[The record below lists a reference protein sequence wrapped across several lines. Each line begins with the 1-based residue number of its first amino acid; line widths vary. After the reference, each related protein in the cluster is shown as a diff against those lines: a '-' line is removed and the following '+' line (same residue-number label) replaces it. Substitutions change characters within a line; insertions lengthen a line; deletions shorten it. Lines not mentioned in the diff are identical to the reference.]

1 VGVDVAAIALVVLLV
16 VVVVLALLLWRRVRL
31 VRRGGIDVALRLRP
45 SQPASR
51 WHFGIARYHGEEFG
65 WYRLA
70 SLRSGP
76 DTVLRRGTV
85 TIVTR
90 RTPAGSEADAV
101 PTGATVLHCRT
112 RDGDVELAMAPDA
125 LTGFLS
131 WLESAP
137 PGLKAT
143 P

>member
-1 VGVDVAAIALVVLLV
+1 MDGAAVAGLILLAVVICVGLL
-16 VVVVLALLLWRRVRL
+16 AWRRVRR

-45 SQPASR
+45 SQPSSR
-51 WHFGIARYHGEEFG
+51 WHLGVARYHGEEFG
-65 WYRLA
+65 WYRLT

-76 DTVLRRGTV
+76 DTVLRRDAL

-90 RTPAGSEADAV
+90 RTPAGSETYAMPASS
-101 PTGATVLHCRT
+101 TVLHCRT
-112 RDGDVELAMAPDA
+112 LDGDLELAMAPGA

-137 PGLKAT
+137 PGRPVPRAS
-143 P
+143 